1 MYVYVYTHAY
11 CARMYIYKCVRVYV
25 CMYMCT
31 YVYIY
36 LYIYIYICIYIH
48 IYIGIYPKVEV
59 ADEVLCLM
67 AMDEFDGVEV
77 L

>member
-1 MYVYVYTHAY
+1 M
-11 CARMYIYKCVRVYV
+11 
-25 CMYMCT
+25 
-31 YVYIY
+31 
-36 LYIYIYICIYIH
+36 
-48 IYIGIYPKVEV
+48 YIGIYPKVEV